1 MKSTSQWKDLISQ
14 EADEGVDN
22 DNSSED
28 EREMGLQRMSTM
40 TESNVSSARQT
51 DKKRKFKIP
60 RIQVPHIS

>member
-14 EADEGVDN
+14 EADEGVYN